1 VRDKIHLTK
10 KIGISSL
17 TTFLTMGE
25 GFATDP
31 TGNFIVNILA
41 SPLQTVALNPDIVR
55 PFLISYTLDLT
66 LGRMTLFFSEA
77 VDAFSCAPHFFTIG
91 ADPTTPISVQYT
103 LKDSTVSTTFSSGD
117 SVVIILSPLDSLAI
131 ARLAPNLGTKVSNT
145 YLSFFEGA
153 ISDISTGANPIAV
166 VFYVLGIQANA
177 VIINSVTPFVT
188 SYAVSLQNG
197 TVDFFFNKVINCL
210 ATTMTGVRFQLAKFL
225 GSNLGFY
232 SLTKNS
238 TLDCTV
244 NIDNHVRINLN
255 GDLEYI
261 QAFELLLK
269 SKFYTYLTLDNGN
282 LLHLFCSAIK
292 NVYTQ

>member
-1 VRDKIHLTK
+1 M
-10 KIGISSL
+10 KIGISLS

-31 TGNFIVNILA
+31 TGNFVVNTLA
-41 SPLQTVALNPDIVR
+41 SPLQAITLNQDIVR
-55 PFLISYTLDLT
+55 PFVISYTLDLT
-66 LGRMTLFFSEA
+66 LGRINLLFSEA
-77 VDAFSCAPHFFTIG
+77 VDALSCVPNFFTIG
-91 ADPTTPISVQYT
+91 ADPTTPTSVQYT
-103 LKDSTVSTTFSSGD
+103 LKDSAVSTSFSSGD
-117 SVVIILSPLDSLAI
+117 SVVIVLSPLDRLAI
-131 ARLAPNLGTKVSNT
+131 ARLAPNLATEVTNT
-145 YLSFFEGA
+145 YLSFSGGA
-153 ISDISTGANPIAV
+153 ISDISTRANPIAV

-177 VIINSVTPFVT
+177 VIINTVTPFVT
-188 SYAVSLQNG
+188 SYSLSLQNG

-210 ATTMTGVRFQLAKFL
+210 RTTVTGVRFQRAAYI
-225 GSNLGFY
+225 GSIPGFY
-232 SLTKNS
+232 RLTKNS

-255 GDLEYI
+255 GDLEYM

-282 LLHLFCSAIK
+282 LLQIIYSTIT